1 MAVAEAL
8 EREGARV
15 WRLDRQAIPDPHAG
29 IIRCDITS
37 DDDVSDARSMV
48 LRETPVIHHI
58 YNGAGILPARGG
70 VPLHQE
76 EIAEWRDVI
85 DTNLYG
91 MLRILQAFGAA
102 LDSGGSASV
111 VNMSSDQSL
120 SPNATGL
127 SYAASKAAVNA
138 LTVGLAK
145 QWAERLIRVNAIA
158 PGPVRTGFINV
169 VAGSTERR
177 EAMFDHADRVLPLGI
192 AEPATI
198 AALVL
203 CLLSDD
209 ARHVTG
215 EVWRCDSAQAL
226 LGIHL

>member
-15 WRLDRQAIPDPHAG
+15 WRLDRQAGPGAHAG
-29 IIRCDITS
+29 TIRCDVTS
-37 DDDVSDARSMV
+37 DDSVSDARRMV

-70 VPLHQE
+70 VALHQE
-76 EIAEWRDVI
+76 EVAEWQDVM

-91 MLRILQAFGAA
+91 TLRILKAFGEA
-102 LDSGGSASV
+102 LDSGGGASV

-120 SPNATGL
+120 SPNGSGL
-127 SYAASKAAVNA
+127 SYPASKAAVNA

-145 QWAERLIRVNAIA
+145 QWAERLIRVNAVA
-158 PGPVRTGFINV
+158 PGPVRTGFIDV

-177 EAMFDHADRVLPLGI
+177 EAMFDHADRVLPFGI
-192 AEPATI
+192 AEPATT

-203 CLLSDD
+203 FLLSDD

-215 EVWRCDSAQAL
+215 EVWRSDSGQAL
-226 LGIHL
+226 LGIRL